1 MALIVVTKAKED
13 EFSRWRWGG
22 VGWGDKAAAQG
33 SVFEVCPDAKNSSF
47 RLHRVRADVELP
59 VEVLIMFARDFS
71 ELTLN
76 RMPGSACCDASWQ
89 SLPLCKG
96 TGYARQT

>member
-1 MALIVVTKAKED
+1 MAV
-13 EFSRWRWGG
+13 RWGW
-22 VGWGDKAAAQG
+22 VGRQAAAPG
-33 SVFEVCPDAKNSSF
+33 SVFEVCPDAKNISF

-59 VEVLIMFARDFS
+59 VEVLIMFALNFS

-76 RMPGSACCDASWQ
+76 RMPGIACCDASWQ

-96 TGYARQT
+96 TGYARKT